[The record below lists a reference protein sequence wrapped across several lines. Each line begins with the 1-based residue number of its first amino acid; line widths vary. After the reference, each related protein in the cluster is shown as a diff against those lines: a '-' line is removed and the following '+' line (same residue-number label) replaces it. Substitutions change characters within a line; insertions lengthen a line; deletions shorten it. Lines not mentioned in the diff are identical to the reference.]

1 MGLKEQVYLT
11 SYNKAEHDIAEMFYL
26 PCMRNSNHYD
36 RISGYFGSTIYIIA
50 WDALRE
56 FIGNNGKM
64 RLICSPYV
72 SDEDAS
78 ALASGYS
85 AKNDEMLAE
94 SLAREVQA
102 LFDDPFLT
110 TPAKLL
116 AYMISKGI
124 IDVKIAVPTGSESP
138 NARRLFHDKVGI
150 FTDSESNK
158 VGFRGSMNE
167 TYKGLSSAGNM
178 ESIDVFPNWLDSRD
192 AERVNDASVFFEK
205 LWSEFVPGIVVY
217 QFPNASKEILRT
229 KSEGVKWYELL
240 DEIHVEKSK
249 AKKWK
254 PSNHIGSRTPRPH
267 QVNAL
272 ETWVKNNRR
281 GIFEHATGSGK
292 TFTAMCA
299 IHDSFKRNEV
309 VLVLVPSRD
318 LLKQWDRE
326 LRETLLEDKIYYLLC
341 GDNNN
346 EWKKPG
352 TLSSWTSDG
361 SSTHRIILTTM
372 DTACSEDFVK
382 NVSQGKHLFVVA
394 DEVHRLGSPRR
405 RNTLNIDVGARLGLS
420 ATPRRYGDPEGTTAL
435 FDYFGGLVPPAYTLD
450 DAIKSG
456 VLTKYFYNPLT
467 IALTQKEQEEWNDV
481 TKQISQLMA
490 RMKSNGNMDKSI
502 TSNTRL
508 KQLLI
513 NRARIVKNASGKIPL
528 AINLLLR
535 EYEGGQSWIIYCDNI
550 MQLKKVLNGALD
562 AGFDAFEYYA
572 DMEGDRDETLRYFS
586 KNGGILVSIKC
597 LDEGVDIPST
607 THALIL
613 ASSQNP
619 REFIQRRG
627 RILRNSPGKLFAHLY
642 DAITVPVVETE
653 ETPKSM
659 SIIIGELSRAIAFG
673 LGAENPACVTDLKNI
688 AVDYQIDYNSLQ
700 NAGIEEEDDNA

>member
-56 FIGNNGKM
+56 FIENNGKM

-78 ALASGYS
+78 ALANGYS
-85 AKNDEMLAE
+85 AKNDELLAE

-110 TPAKLL
+110 APAKLL

-167 TYKGLSSAGNM
+167 TYKGLSSDGNM

-192 AERVNDASVFFEK
+192 AERVDDASVFFEK
-205 LWSEFVPGIVVY
+205 LWSESVSGIIVY

-229 KSEGVKWYELL
+229 KSEGVKWHELL
-240 DEIHVEKSK
+240 DEIHVEESK

-299 IHDSFKRNEV
+299 IHDAFKRNEV

-326 LRETLLEDKIYYLLC
+326 LRETLL
-341 GDNNN
+341 
-346 EWKKPG
+346 
-352 TLSSWTSDG
+352 
-361 SSTHRIILTTM
+361 
-372 DTACSEDFVK
+372 
-382 NVSQGKHLFVVA
+382 
-394 DEVHRLGSPRR
+394 
-405 RNTLNIDVGARLGLS
+405 
-420 ATPRRYGDPEGTTAL
+420 
-435 FDYFGGLVPPAYTLD
+435 
-450 DAIKSG
+450 
-456 VLTKYFYNPLT
+456 
-467 IALTQKEQEEWNDV
+467 
-481 TKQISQLMA
+481 
-490 RMKSNGNMDKSI
+490 
-502 TSNTRL
+502 
-508 KQLLI
+508 
-513 NRARIVKNASGKIPL
+513 
-528 AINLLLR
+528 
-535 EYEGGQSWIIYCDNI
+535 
-550 MQLKKVLNGALD
+550 
-562 AGFDAFEYYA
+562 
-572 DMEGDRDETLRYFS
+572 
-586 KNGGILVSIKC
+586 
-597 LDEGVDIPST
+597 
-607 THALIL
+607 
-613 ASSQNP
+613 
-619 REFIQRRG
+619 
-627 RILRNSPGKLFAHLY
+627 
-642 DAITVPVVETE
+642 
-653 ETPKSM
+653 
-659 SIIIGELSRAIAFG
+659 
-673 LGAENPACVTDLKNI
+673 
-688 AVDYQIDYNSLQ
+688 
-700 NAGIEEEDDNA
+700 

>member
-1 MGLKEQVYLT
+1 MGLKGQTYLT
-11 SYNKAEHDIAEMFYL
+11 SYNKAEHDIADMFYL
-26 PCMRNSNHYD
+26 PCMRNASHYD

-56 FIGNNGKM
+56 FIEHNGKM

-72 SDEDAS
+72 SDEDAT
-78 ALASGYS
+78 ALANGYS
-85 AKNDEMLAE
+85 AKNDALLAE
-94 SLAREVQA
+94 SLAKEVQA
-102 LFDDPFLT
+102 LFDDPFLSA
-110 TPAKLL
+110 PAKLL
-116 AYMISKGI
+116 AYMISQGI
-124 IDVKIAVPTGSESP
+124 IDVKIAVPTGNESP

-150 FTDSESNK
+150 FTDSEGNK

-167 TYKGLSSAGNM
+167 TYKGLSSDGNM

-192 AERVNDASVFFEK
+192 AERAAYASDFFEK
-205 LWSEFVPGIVVY
+205 LWAESVPGIIVY
-217 QFPNASKEILRT
+217 RFPNASKEILRA
-229 KSEGVKWYELL
+229 KAEGIKWHELL
-240 DEIHVEKSK
+240 DEIRVEESK

-254 PSNHIGSRTPRPH
+254 PSNHLGGRTPRPH

-272 ETWVKNNRR
+272 EAWVKNNRR

-299 IHDSFKRNEV
+299 IHDAFKRNEV

-318 LLKQWDRE
+318 LMKQWDRE

-341 GDNNN
+341 GDGNN
-346 EWKKPG
+346 EWKKHG
-352 TLSSWTSDG
+352 TLASWTSNG
-361 SSTHRIILTTM
+361 GSTHRIILATM
-372 DTACSEDFVK
+372 DTACSYDFVK
-382 NVSQGKHLFVVA
+382 NVSQGEHLFIVA
-394 DEVHRLGSPRR
+394 DEVHRLGSTCR
-405 RNTLNIDVGARLGLS
+405 RNALNIGTGARLGLS
-420 ATPRRYGDPEGTTAL
+420 ATPRRYGDPEGTAAL
-435 FDYFGGLVPPAYTLD
+435 FDYFGGLVPPPYTLD

-467 IALTQKEQEEWNDV
+467 ITLTKKEQENWNDV
-481 TKQISQLMA
+481 TKQISQLMTH
-490 RMKSNGNMDKSI
+490 MKSDGNSDTS
-502 TSNTRL
+502 TASNTRL

-513 NRARIVKNASGKIPL
+513 SRARIVKNASGKVPL
-528 AINLLLR
+528 AINLLQR
-535 EYEGGQSWIIYCDNI
+535 EYMSGQSWIIYCDNI
-550 MQLKKVLNGALD
+550 VQLKDVLNGAIS
-562 AGFDAFEYYA
+562 AGFNAFEYYA

-607 THALIL
+607 THALVL

-642 DAITVPVVETE
+642 DAITVPVVEAE

-659 SIIIGELSRAIAFG
+659 SIIAGELSRAIQFG
-673 LGAENPACVTDLKNI
+673 LGAENPACITDLKNI

-700 NAGIEEEDDNA
+700 DTGMEDDEND

>member
-1 MGLKEQVYLT
+1 MGLKEQTYLT
-11 SYNKAEHDIAEMFYL
+11 SYNKAEHDIADMFYL
-26 PCMRNSNHYD
+26 PCMRHSNYYD

-56 FIGNNGKM
+56 FIENGGKM

-72 SDEDAS
+72 SDEDAT
-78 ALASGYS
+78 ALANGYS
-85 AKNDEMLAE
+85 AKNNELLAE
-94 SLAREVQA
+94 SLAKEVQA

-110 TPAKLL
+110 APAKLL

-124 IDVKIAVPTGSESP
+124 MDVKIAVPTGNESP

-150 FTDSESNK
+150 FTDAEGNK

-167 TYKGLSSAGNM
+167 TYKGLSSDGNM

-192 AERVNDASVFFEK
+192 AERVNDASTFFGK
-205 LWSEFVPGIVVY
+205 LWSESVPEIIVY
-217 QFPNASKEILRT
+217 PFPSASKEILRT
-229 KSEGVKWYELL
+229 KAEGVKWNELL
-240 DEIHVEKSK
+240 DEIHVEETKT
-249 AKKWK
+249 KKWR
-254 PSNHIGSRTPRPH
+254 PSNHAGSRTPRPH

-299 IHDSFKRNEV
+299 IHDAFKRNEV
-309 VLVLVPSRD
+309 VLILVPSRD

-326 LRETLLEDKIYYLLC
+326 LRETLLEDRIYYLLC
-341 GDNNN
+341 GDSNN

-352 TLSSWTSDG
+352 TLTSWTSAG
-361 SSTHRIILTTM
+361 GSTHRIILATM
-372 DTACSEDFVK
+372 DTACSDDFVK
-382 NVSQGKHLFVVA
+382 NVSQGEHLFVVA
-394 DEVHRLGSPRR
+394 DEVHRLGSPHRQ
-405 RNTLNIDVGARLGLS
+405 NALNINAGARLGLS
-420 ATPRRYGDPEGTTAL
+420 ATPRRYGDPEGTAAL
-435 FDYFGGLVPPAYTLD
+435 FEYFGGLVPPPYTLD

-467 IALTQKEQEEWNDV
+467 ITLTQKEQNDWNDV

-490 RMKSNGNMDKSI
+490 RMKANGSTDASI
-502 TSNTRL
+502 ASNTRL

-513 NRARIVKNASGKIPL
+513 DRARIVKNASGKVPL
-528 AINLLLR
+528 AINLLLK
-535 EYEGGQSWIIYCDNI
+535 EYVGGQSWIIYCDNI
-550 MQLKKVLNGALD
+550 TQLKNVLNGAID

-586 KNGGILVSIKC
+586 KNGGVLVSIKC

-642 DAITVPVVETE
+642 DAITVPVVESE

-659 SIIIGELSRAIAFG
+659 SIIIGELSRAIQFG

-688 AVDYQIDYNSLQ
+688 AIDYQIDYSSLQ
-700 NAGIEEEDDNA
+700 NTGMEEDDND